1 MPRHHA
7 QNGSNGD
14 HGQSDRSHYNNGHA
28 PSRSRLNAKTKRKDQ
43 IDPIDIEID
52 QGKSSLLRFNF
63 FWITFFFA
71 FWCLADDINRNEY
84 FS

>member
-14 HGQSDRSHYNNGHA
+14 HHGQSNHRSHNNGQP

-52 QGKSSLLRFNF
+52 QGTFTVQNFNP
-63 FWITFFFA
+63 
-71 FWCLADDINRNEY
+71 
-84 FS
+84 

>member
-14 HGQSDRSHYNNGHA
+14 HSQSDRGHNNGQP
-28 PSRSRLNAKTKRKDQ
+28 PSRSRLNARTKRKDQ

-52 QGKSSLLRFNF
+52 QGTFTVRIFILTQKFL
-63 FWITFFFA
+63 ITKI
-71 FWCLADDINRNEY
+71 LMKNL
-84 FS
+84 

>member
-52 QGKSSLLRFNF
+52 QGKSSLLRFKIF
-63 FWITFFFA
+63 VS
-71 FWCLADDINRNEY
+71 D
-84 FS
+84 

>member
-14 HGQSDRSHYNNGHA
+14 HGQSDRSHSNGQP

-52 QGKSSLLRFNF
+52 QGTSSL
-63 FWITFFFA
+63 
-71 FWCLADDINRNEY
+71 
-84 FS
+84 

>member
-14 HGQSDRSHYNNGHA
+14 HGQSDRGHNNGQP

-52 QGKSSLLRFNF
+52 QG
-63 FWITFFFA
+63 TFT
-71 FWCLADDINRNEY
+71 LKK
-84 FS
+84 

>member
-14 HGQSDRSHYNNGHA
+14 HGQSDRGHNNGQP

-52 QGKSSLLRFNF
+52 QGTFTLKNKNF
-63 FWITFFFA
+63 HFDPKNFQKF
-71 FWCLADDINRNEY
+71 
-84 FS
+84 